1 MSSPR
6 KRTTTNHSQLAFQ
19 WADAAAGG
27 PSDSVP
33 SFGACPPSPP
43 ECASVSNMDT
53 VPEADSVVAA
63 PHVGYEPS
71 HPWHYYRL
79 GDHAAP
85 IPLESIP
92 PSLNAGEDLAAR
104 MPKSPIK
111 RAVFL
116 KDMLDA
122 EHCALDEAQRRYQD
136 IAERGAEALSRYDR
150 EIAHGGNDELAV
162 ASALAL
168 TYNHI
173 SRALGWVAWLQRQAS
188 PQPCSR

>member
-27 PSDSVP
+27 LSDSSP
-33 SFGACPPSPP
+33 LSGTGAPFPP
-43 ECASVSNMDT
+43 ECAAASYT
-53 VPEADSVVAA
+53 ETLPEADSVVAT

-85 IPLESIP
+85 MALESIP

-111 RAVFL
+111 RKIFL
-116 KDMLDA
+116 KDTLDA
-122 EHCALDEAQRRYQD
+122 ERCCLQEDQRRYQD
-136 IAERGAEALSRYDR
+136 LVERGAEALSSYDR

-168 TYNHI
+168 TYNRI
-173 SRALGWVAWLQRQAS
+173 SRALGRIAWLERQTS
-188 PQPCSR
+188 PNPRSR